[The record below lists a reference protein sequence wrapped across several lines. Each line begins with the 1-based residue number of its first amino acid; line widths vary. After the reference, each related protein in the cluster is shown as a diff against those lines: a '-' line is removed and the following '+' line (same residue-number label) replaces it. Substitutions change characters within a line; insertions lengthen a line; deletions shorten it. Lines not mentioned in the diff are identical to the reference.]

1 MLRDKLVRLPG
12 VSGEETAVR
21 DQILQE
27 IKSLG
32 LTPKIDALGNVVVKK
47 PGRSQREILLVAHMD
62 EVGLMVSEIDS
73 AGLIKFL
80 TVGPV
85 DLKQWVSKRVMI
97 GKDQIPGV
105 IGAKPI
111 HLQEAAERKQ
121 MIERKSLYI
130 DIGASNKE
138 EAEGKVK
145 RGDFV
150 SLAVEGEAFGDR
162 KWKGKALDSRL
173 PIEVLL
179 ELLKEEH
186 EATVIVAFT
195 VMRLIGGRGAIP
207 VSWGIQPDEILI
219 LDGIDA
225 TDSPEHKGRQSK
237 ITLGE
242 GPCVLIKGMR
252 AIMDPKLRKR
262 LEQSAK
268 KAAVSVQSVVHGTQY
283 FESNFMQ
290 LVEEGRA
297 VGVLGLPI
305 RYMHSPVALCDER
318 DLQGMKTLLAA
329 WVSVNEKEE
338 A

>member
-1 MLRDKLVRLPG
+1 MLRDKLVGLPG

-27 IKSLG
+27 IKELG

-47 PGRSQREILLVAHMD
+47 TGRSQREILLVAHMD

-85 DLKQWVSKRVMI
+85 DLKQWVSKRIMI

-111 HLQEAAERKQ
+111 HLQKAAERKE
-121 MIERKSLYI
+121 MIGRKSLYL
-130 DIGASNKE
+130 DIGASSKE

-162 KWKGKALDSRL
+162 KYKGKALDSRL
-173 PIEVLL
+173 PIEIVL

-186 EATVIVAFT
+186 EATIVVAFT

-225 TDSPEHKGRQSK
+225 TDAPDHKGRQSK
-237 ITLGE
+237 ISLGA
-242 GPCVLIKGMR
+242 GPCILIKEMR
-252 AIMDPKLRKR
+252 AILDPKLRKR
-262 LEQSAK
+262 LEQTAK
-268 KAAVSVQSVVHGTQY
+268 KAAISVQSVVHGTQY

-297 VGVLGLPI
+297 VGVLALPI

-318 DLQGMKTLLAA
+318 DLQGLKTFLTA

>member
-1 MLRDKLVRLPG
+1 MLRDELVRLSG

-21 DQILQE
+21 DRILQE
-27 IKSLG
+27 LKEMK
-32 LTPKIDALGNVVVKK
+32 LTPTIDALGNVVVKRK
-47 PGRSQREILLVAHMD
+47 GRGTREILLVAHMD
-62 EVGLMVSEIDS
+62 EAGLMVSEIDS

-85 DLKQWVSKRVMI
+85 DLKQWVSKRVAI
-97 GKDQIPGV
+97 GKDNVPGV

-121 MIERKSLYI
+121 MIGRKALYI
-130 DIGASNKE
+130 DIGAASKE
-138 EAEGKVK
+138 EAEKKVN

-150 SLAVEGEAFGDR
+150 SLQIEGEAFGDR
-162 KWKGKALDSRL
+162 KWKGKALDSRI
-173 PIEVLL
+173 PVEMAL

-186 EATVIVAFT
+186 EATVVVAFT

-207 VSWGIQPDEILI
+207 VSWGTKPDQILI

-225 TDSPEHKGRQSK
+225 TDAPDHKGRQSK
-237 ITLGE
+237 IVLGQ
-242 GPCVLIKGMR
+242 GPCVLIKEMR
-252 AIMDPKLRKR
+252 AVLDPTLRR
-262 LEQSAK
+262 QLTAAAK
-268 KAAVSVQSVVHGTQY
+268 SAAVSVQEAVHGTQY

-318 DLQGMKTLLAA
+318 DVQGMKTILAA
-329 WVSVNEKEE
+329 FANVNEKEE

>member
-1 MLRDKLVRLPG
+1 MLRDELVRLSG

-21 DQILQE
+21 DRILQE
-27 IKSLG
+27 IKEMK
-32 LTPKIDALGNVVVKK
+32 LTPTIDALGNVVVKRK
-47 PGRSQREILLVAHMD
+47 GRSKRELLLVAHMD
-62 EVGLMVSEIDS
+62 EAGLMASEIDS

-85 DLKQWVSKRVMI
+85 DLKQWVSKRVVI
-97 GKDQIPGV
+97 GKDSIVGV

-121 MIERKSLYI
+121 MIGRKSLYI
-130 DIGASNKE
+130 DIGAKSKE
-138 EAEGKVK
+138 EAEKKVN
-145 RGDFV
+145 RGDFI
-150 SLAVEGEAFGDR
+150 SLQVEGEPFGDR

-173 PIEVLL
+173 PVEVALD
-179 ELLKEEH
+179 LLKEEH
-186 EATVIVAFT
+186 EATIVVAFT

-207 VSWGIQPDEILI
+207 VSWGTNPDQILI

-225 TDSPEHKGRQSK
+225 TDVPKHKGRQSK
-237 ITLGE
+237 IVLGE
-242 GPCVLIKGMR
+242 GPCILIKEMR
-252 AIMDPKLRKR
+252 AVLDPVLCNQ
-262 LEQSAK
+262 LTNVAK
-268 KAAVSVQSVVHGTQY
+268 TAAVPVQAVVHGTQY

-290 LVEEGRA
+290 LVEDGRA

-318 DLQGMKTLLAA
+318 DVQGMKTILAA
-329 WVSVNEKEE
+329 WANEKEE

>member
-21 DQILQE
+21 NLILQE
-27 IKSLG
+27 IKDLG

-47 PGRSQREILLVAHMD
+47 PGRSPREILLVAHMD

-80 TVGPV
+80 TVGPL
-85 DLKQWVSKRVMI
+85 DLKQWVSKRVLI
-97 GKDQIPGV
+97 GKDEVPGV

-111 HLQEAAERKQ
+111 HLQKAAERKE
-121 MIERKSLYI
+121 MIGRKSLYI
-130 DIGASNKE
+130 DIGASSKD
-138 EAEGKVK
+138 EAEGKVS

-173 PIEVLL
+173 PIEALL
-179 ELLKEEH
+179 ELLKGEH
-186 EATVIVAFT
+186 EASIVVAFT

-207 VSWGIQPDEILI
+207 VSWGTKPDEILI

-225 TDSPEHKGRQSK
+225 TDSPDHKGRQSK
-237 ITLGE
+237 IILGK
-242 GPCVLIKGMR
+242 GPCILIKGTR
-252 AIMDPKLRKR
+252 AIMDRKMR
-262 LEQSAK
+262 NGLEKAAK
-268 KAAVSVQSVVHGTQY
+268 KAVVSVQSAVHGTQY

-290 LVEEGRA
+290 LVEEGRK
-297 VGVLGLPI
+297 VGLLGLPI
-305 RYMHSPVALCDER
+305 RYMHSPVAVCDER
-318 DLQGMKTLLAA
+318 DLQGMKALLTA
-329 WVSVNEKEE
+329 WVSANEKEE